1 MGWGGAVGS
10 RTSWVGMGVLVRMRS
25 FGAEW
30 GVSYFVVSR
39 REGKGEGR
47 NVPAS
52 EVGIVEC
59 ENSTMESVGVNSL
72 SI

>member
-1 MGWGGAVGS
+1 MGE
-10 RTSWVGMGVLVRMRS
+10 LVTL
-25 FGAEW
+25 
-30 GVSYFVVSR
+30 VVSK

-52 EVGIVEC
+52 EVGTVGC
-59 ENSTMESVGVNSL
+59 ENSTMDSVEVDSL

>member
-1 MGWGGAVGS
+1 MGE
-10 RTSWVGMGVLVRMRS
+10 LVTL
-25 FGAEW
+25 
-30 GVSYFVVSR
+30 VVSR

-52 EVGIVEC
+52 EVGIVGC
-59 ENSTMESVGVNSL
+59 ENSTMESVEVDSL